1 MEELRRKCLNWKN
14 DRGYLGISA
23 SVQMLAVFQRTKLT
37 DDYPPH
43 FLKHLSSSSLDQKPF
58 KDLAVKL
65 LSFLMFSSK
74 LE

>member
-1 MEELRRKCLNWKN
+1 MEESRRKCLNWKN
-14 DRGYLGISA
+14 DRGYLCISA
-23 SVQMLAVFQRTKLT
+23 SVQMLAVFQRIKLT

-43 FLKHLSSSSLDQKPF
+43 FLKHLSSSSLDRKPF

-65 LSFLMFSSK
+65 LSFLMFSAN